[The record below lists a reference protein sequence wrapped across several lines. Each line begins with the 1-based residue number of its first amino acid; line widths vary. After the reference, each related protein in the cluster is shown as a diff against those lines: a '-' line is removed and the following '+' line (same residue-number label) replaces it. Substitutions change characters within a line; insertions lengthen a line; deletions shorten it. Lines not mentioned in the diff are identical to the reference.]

1 MRQLSIWKVFVTILL
16 LFITPIMATVYTRD
30 QMLALRHS
38 PVLLN
43 HHSRSAVSYFG
54 LHRRGCRAGA
64 HWRQRVTAAHG
75 MTSRRTTPVEIPT
88 VNNVRRAM
96 VINNEQLTSRQDDIL
111 RRLQPVHDSTM
122 SSLSVGVWAS
132 FPNCPLTSK
141 CYRHDAYRGVQPVV
155 DSPTTLPSTCVW
167 ASVPETSSSSRTSQ
181 PTTPVLLPQSED
193 DVISPVH
200 SVECRPNLASTP
212 KSELLQSQIDRHS
225 LSCKSTSGSYDS
237 ISDVPDIT
245 SILSQPVNASTLS
258 DFNLQS
264 LFDSNPYGNDSHSS
278 LRNVSVP
285 SSYDLSL
292 NHQPL
297 NPLTLSDFGLH
308 GLFDLNISV
317 SENHVHNLPANYTIR
332 QDGPKNISPC
342 FPNICFAN
350 IRGGLVSK
358 VDEITSI
365 LS

>member
-54 LHRRGCRAGA
+54 LHRRGCRTGA
-64 HWRQRVTAAHG
+64 HWRQRVVAARG

-96 VINNEQLTSRQDDIL
+96 VLNNKQLTNRQDDIL

-155 DSPTTLPSTCVW
+155 DSTTTLVFGRLFQKHRHHHGRLNQRHQSCCHSLRT
-167 ASVPETSSSSRTSQ
+167 TSSH
-181 PTTPVLLPQSED
+181 L
-193 DVISPVH
+193 
-200 SVECRPNLASTP
+200 
-212 KSELLQSQIDRHS
+212 
-225 LSCKSTSGSYDS
+225 Y
-237 ISDVPDIT
+237 
-245 SILSQPVNASTLS
+245 TLS
-258 DFNLQS
+258 SAGQTWPQRRNLNYYS
-264 LFDSNPYGNDSHSS
+264 L
-278 LRNVSVP
+278 
-285 SSYDLSL
+285 
-292 NHQPL
+292 
-297 NPLTLSDFGLH
+297 
-308 GLFDLNISV
+308 
-317 SENHVHNLPANYTIR
+317 
-332 QDGPKNISPC
+332 K
-342 FPNICFAN
+342 
-350 IRGGLVSK
+350 
-358 VDEITSI
+358 
-365 LS
+365 